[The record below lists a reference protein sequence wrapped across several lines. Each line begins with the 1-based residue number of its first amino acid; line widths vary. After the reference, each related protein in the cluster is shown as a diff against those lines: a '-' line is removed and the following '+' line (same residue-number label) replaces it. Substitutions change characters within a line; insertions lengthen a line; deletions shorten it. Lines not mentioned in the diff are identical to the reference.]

1 MKLSP
6 TDKIIQD
13 KMKPGIL
20 TANGF
25 LGNDK
30 RNFRDIIADDMK
42 IVNSFDKSLEDIAN
56 RMQYLM
62 EKSFLSYDSSIVV
75 DKNYEVEYNSYRG
88 VLLSPFPNAG
98 RFGKATIK
106 VTNLKNHMC
115 VVWTPL
121 HVHFIRDFGFFEG
134 KGSKF
139 RIEPE
144 ILYKAIF
151 D

>member
-13 KMKPGIL
+13 KMKAGVL
-20 TANGF
+20 TAEGF
-25 LGNDK
+25 LGTDK
-30 RNFRDIIADDMK
+30 RNFRDIIAEDMK
-42 IVNSFDKSLEDIAN
+42 KVNSFDKSLDDIAD

-62 EKSFLSYDSSIVV
+62 EKSFLSYDGSILV
-75 DKNYEVEYNSYRG
+75 DKDYEVEYKSYRG
-88 VLLSPFPNAG
+88 VLLSPFPRAG

-106 VTNLKNHMC
+106 VTNLKNNMS

-121 HVHFIRDFGFFEG
+121 HVHFIRDYGFFEG
-134 KGSKF
+134 KGSRF

-144 ILYKAIF
+144 MLYRAIF

>member
-20 TANGF
+20 TADGF

-30 RNFRDIIADDMK
+30 RSFRDIIAEDMK
-42 IVNSFDKSLEDIAN
+42 VVNTFDRTLENIAE

-62 EKSFLSYDSSIVV
+62 EKSFLSYDSSIIV
-75 DKNYEVEYNSYRG
+75 DGKYEVEYNSYRG
-88 VLLSPFPNAG
+88 VLLSPFPQAG
-98 RFGKATIK
+98 RFGKATVK
-106 VTNLKNHMC
+106 VTNMKNHYT

-121 HVHFIRDFGFFEG
+121 HVHFIRDYGFFEG

-139 RIEPE
+139 RIDPE

>member
-6 TDKIIQD
+6 TDKNIQD
-13 KMKPGIL
+13 KMKAGIL
-20 TANGF
+20 TADGF
-25 LGNDK
+25 LGTDK
-30 RNFRDIIADDMK
+30 RNFRDIIAEDMK
-42 IVNSFDKSLEDIAN
+42 VVNTFERSLEDIAT

-62 EKSFLSYDSSIVV
+62 EKSFLSYDSSIII
-75 DKNYEVEYNSYRG
+75 DGKYEVEYNSYRG
-88 VLLSPFPNAG
+88 VLLSPFPKAG

-106 VTNLKNHMC
+106 VTNLKNNIS

-121 HVHFIRDFGFFEG
+121 LVHFIRDYGFFEG

-144 ILYKAIF
+144 TLLKAIF

>member
-1 MKLSP
+1 MKLNP

-13 KMKPGIL
+13 KMKAGIL
-20 TANGF
+20 TADGF

-30 RNFRDIIADDMK
+30 RNFRDIIAEDMK
-42 IVNSFDKSLEDIAN
+42 IVNTFERSLEEIAI

-62 EKSFLSYDSSIVV
+62 EKSFLSYDSSIIV
-75 DKNYEVEYNSYRG
+75 DKYYEVEYTSYRG
-88 VLLSPFPNAG
+88 VLLSPFPKAG

-106 VTNLKNHMC
+106 VTNLKNQKS

-121 HVHFIRDFGFFEG
+121 HVHFIRDYGFFEG

-144 ILYKAIF
+144 LLYKAIF

>member
-13 KMKPGIL
+13 KMKAGVL
-20 TANGF
+20 TAEGF
-25 LGNDK
+25 LGTDK
-30 RNFRDIIADDMK
+30 RNFRDIIAEDMK
-42 IVNSFDKSLEDIAN
+42 KVNSFDKSLEDIAD

-62 EKSFLSYDSSIVV
+62 EKSFLSYDGSILV
-75 DKNYEVEYNSYRG
+75 DKDYEVEYKSYRG
-88 VLLSPFPNAG
+88 VLLSPFPRAG

-106 VTNLKNHMC
+106 VTNLKNNMS

-121 HVHFIRDFGFFEG
+121 HVHFIRDYGFFEG
-134 KGSKF
+134 KGSRF

-144 ILYKAIF
+144 MLYRAIF

>member
-20 TANGF
+20 TADGF
-25 LGNDK
+25 LGTDK
-30 RNFRDIIADDMK
+30 RTFRDIITEDMK
-42 IVNSFDKSLEDIAN
+42 VVNTFERTLEDIAN
-56 RMQYLM
+56 RMSYLM
-62 EKSFLSYDSSIVV
+62 EKSFLSYDGSIIV
-75 DKNYEVEYNSYRG
+75 DEKYEVEYSSYRG
-88 VLLSPFPNAG
+88 ILLSPFPRAG

-106 VTNLKNHMC
+106 VSNLKNQMS

-121 HVHFIRDFGFFEG
+121 HVHFIRDYGFFEG
-134 KGSKF
+134 IGSKF

-144 ILYKAIF
+144 MLYKAIF

>member
-1 MKLSP
+1 MKLNP

-13 KMKPGIL
+13 KMKPGVL
-20 TANGF
+20 TGDGF
-25 LGNDK
+25 LGTDK
-30 RNFRDIIADDMK
+30 RNFRDIIAEDMK
-42 IVNSFDKSLEDIAN
+42 IVNTFERNLEDIAT

-75 DKNYEVEYNSYRG
+75 DAKYEVEYNSYRG
-88 VLLSPFPNAG
+88 VLLSPFPKAG

-106 VTNLKNHMC
+106 VTNLKNHMS
-115 VVWTPL
+115 VLWTPL
-121 HVHFIRDFGFFEG
+121 QVHFIRDYGFFEG

-144 ILYKAIF
+144 MLYKSIF

>member
-13 KMKPGIL
+13 KMKAGVL
-20 TANGF
+20 TADGF
-25 LGNDK
+25 LGSDR
-30 RNFRDIIADDMK
+30 RNFRDIIAEDMK
-42 IVNSFDKSLEDIAN
+42 VVNTFERSLADIAN

-62 EKSFLSYDSSIVV
+62 EKSFLSYDGSIVV
-75 DKNYEVEYNSYRG
+75 DKNYEVEYTSYRG
-88 VLLSPFPNAG
+88 VLLSPFPQAG

-106 VTNLKNHMC
+106 VTNLKNHMS

-121 HVHFIRDFGFFEG
+121 HVHFIRDYGFFEG

-144 ILYKAIF
+144 MLYKTIF

>member
-6 TDKIIQD
+6 NDKLIQD
-13 KMKPGIL
+13 KMKAGVL
-20 TANGF
+20 TADGF
-25 LGNDK
+25 LGSDK
-30 RNFRDIIADDMK
+30 RNFRDIIAEDMK
-42 IVNSFDKSLEDIAN
+42 IVNTFDRSLHEIAD

-62 EKSFLSYDSSIVV
+62 EKSFLSYDGSIVV
-75 DKNYEVEYNSYRG
+75 DKDYEVEYKSYRG
-88 VLLSPFPNAG
+88 VLLSPFPRAG

-106 VTNLKNHMC
+106 VTNMKNNMS

-121 HVHFIRDFGFFEG
+121 HVHFIRDYGFFEG
-134 KGSKF
+134 KGSRF

-144 ILYKAIF
+144 MLYKAIF

>member
-13 KMKPGIL
+13 KMKAGVL
-20 TANGF
+20 TAEGF
-25 LGNDK
+25 LGTDK
-30 RNFRDIIADDMK
+30 RNFRDIIAEDMK
-42 IVNSFDKSLEDIAN
+42 KVNSFDKSLEDIAD

-62 EKSFLSYDSSIVV
+62 EKSFLSYDGSILV
-75 DKNYEVEYNSYRG
+75 DKDYEVEYKSYRG
-88 VLLSPFPNAG
+88 VLLSPFPRAG

-106 VTNLKNHMC
+106 VTNLKNNMS

-121 HVHFIRDFGFFEG
+121 HVHFIRDYGFFEG
-134 KGSKF
+134 KGSRF

-144 ILYKAIF
+144 MLFRAIF